1 VGPVLFRERFSG
13 KARTNSVA
21 IGAPLSRRSL
31 RCWLSWVAALSAVS
45 LVATGCSGHHAAPPG
60 AESVTVSPGRTAFL
74 RLPDGLA
81 ITVPAG
87 AVTRPGTLSAT
98 VGKAPAQVPAGME
111 LAGPVY
117 DLRLTGTSLRRDV
130 RLTVPVPR
138 PRQRG
143 LAAGPR
149 AALLVYFD
157 SAAGHWQPVNAR
169 YNSATSVL
177 TVLSPHLSVW
187 SVLRIDGSY
196 VLAAA
201 ARALRGFFGFET
213 ISPPACSNSAGLTAL
228 AVKVA
233 SDPGDLV
240 KWCAD
245 ASGGRA
251 LLRITNNRHYAIEAD
266 YPATWSMSRAGPMDP
281 ITAAIL
287 KVLPALSLK
296 AGGPNVRTA
305 ILPGGQQIDVTPQR
319 GSSGIVLMSPSVEGL
334 IVDALLYGADTLAM
348 TVGDIPGAPA
358 ATGSATAKAIAA
370 AFDDTECL
378 AEMDQVIQ
386 NPDVSTAEA
395 AGGIFRSFADIAL
408 GCLAD
413 HWTSAYGIAGVEA
426 AFITG
431 AVLWLADGI
440 KMELETARALIDA
453 AVYWRGYH
461 IYLVSGT
468 PGSGKSPHG
477 GHGTSPSPTPA
488 PAPKTVT
495 VTVTVPANAGWVDT
509 GIHLTPSDTTH
520 ITATGSWTADG
531 VNYTGPD
538 GYATQSPDNYIN
550 LADLGVCA
558 VCATTPFPEWGALM
572 SYIGSAPP
580 EPGSYI
586 STSVEPQAMR
596 VDYVGGDLH
605 RGWTV
610 SGELWLAMN
619 DDAYSGNTSDNF
631 GQVTAVITVQGP

>member
-1 VGPVLFRERFSG
+1 MGPVLFRERLSG
-13 KARTNSVA
+13 KARTNSVT

-45 LVATGCSGHHAAPPG
+45 LVATGCSGHHAAQSG

-177 TVLSPHLSVW
+177 TAFSPHLSVW

-213 ISPPACSNSAGLTAL
+213 ISPPACSDSAGLTAL

-251 LLRITNNRHYAIEAD
+251 LLRITNNRHYALEAD
-266 YPATWSMSRAGPMDP
+266 YPATWSMSRAGSMDP
-281 ITAAIL
+281 LTAAIL

-296 AGGPNVRTA
+296 VSGPNVRTA

-319 GSSGIVLMSPSVEGL
+319 GSSGIVLISPSAEGI
-334 IVDALLYGADTLAM
+334 IVDALLYAADTLEM
-348 TVGDIPGAPA
+348 TFGDIPGAPA
-358 ATGSATAKAIAA
+358 ATESGTAKVIQA
-370 AFDDTECL
+370 AFDEPKCL

-386 NPDVSTAEA
+386 NPDVSSAEA
-395 AGGIFRSFADIAL
+395 AGGMFRSFADIAF
-408 GCLAD
+408 GCLGD
-413 HWTSAYGIAGVEA
+413 HWASAYRMAGVEA
-426 AFITG
+426 NVITQVG
-431 AVLWLADGI
+431 LWAADGRQNV
-440 KMELETARALIDA
+440 KWRRAGADRLCRVLA
-453 AVYWRGYH
+453 GVP
-461 IYLVSGT
+461 YLSRIRY
-468 PGSGKSPHG
+468 PGSGKIPDG
-477 GHGTSPSPTPA
+477 GHGTSPSPTPSS
-488 PAPKTVT
+488 APKTVT

-509 GIHLTPSDTTH
+509 GIHLTPSDTTRH
-520 ITATGSWTADG
+520 HR
-531 VNYTGPD
+531 N
-538 GYATQSPDNYIN
+538 
-550 LADLGVCA
+550 
-558 VCATTPFPEWGALM
+558 
-572 SYIGSAPP
+572 
-580 EPGSYI
+580 
-586 STSVEPQAMR
+586 R
-596 VDYVGGDLH
+596 VLDRRWRQLH
-605 RGWTV
+605 RPGRVCHPVPGQLHQPRRPRRLRRLRDESVPRMGGADELHRERAAGTRQLRLHLRGAAGHAGRLR
-610 SGELWLAMN
+610 GE
-619 DDAYSGNTSDNF
+619 
-631 GQVTAVITVQGP
+631 